1 MTNEASGSIIETE
14 KQTDQRSIGKYRGV
28 PARKGGKAILFGKKK
43 QSARPQLSRFENG
56 LPTAVAFV
64 DYESWYVSLIK
75 NYGIK
80 PDIVSMAKAMG
91 GGLPIGAIC
100 AKEEVAKSFTSGSHG
115 STYSGNPVAC
125 AASLAQIGELL
136 DRDLAGNAKKMGAYF
151 MDKLRELVPHVK
163 EVRGLGLMVGVE
175 FEDGFNAVDVK
186 HACFDR
192 KLIIT
197 AIGSS
202 VIRMVP
208 PLILTEKECDKAA
221 EIIADAVKSL
231 EK

>member
-1 MTNEASGSIIETE
+1 M
-14 KQTDQRSIGKYRGV
+14 
-28 PARKGGKAILFGKKK
+28 
-43 QSARPQLSRFENG
+43 
-56 LPTAVAFV
+56 
-64 DYESWYVSLIK
+64 
-75 NYGIK
+75 
-80 PDIVSMAKAMG
+80 
-91 GGLPIGAIC
+91 
-100 AKEEVAKSFTSGSHG
+100 
-115 STYSGNPVAC
+115 
-125 AASLAQIGELL
+125 
-136 DRDLAGNAKKMGAYF
+136 
-151 MDKLRELVPHVK
+151 
-163 EVRGLGLMVGVE
+163 
-175 FEDGFNAVDVK
+175 DVK